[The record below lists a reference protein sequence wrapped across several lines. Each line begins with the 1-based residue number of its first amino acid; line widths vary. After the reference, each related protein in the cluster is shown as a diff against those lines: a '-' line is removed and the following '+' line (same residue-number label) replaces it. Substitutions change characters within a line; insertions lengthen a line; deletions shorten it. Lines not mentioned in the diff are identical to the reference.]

1 MARVVPQER
10 ISELIT
16 DSPSWAKIGL
26 TVHNERLCADTQQ
39 RLAQYAYSAVLQ
51 PTNIDTA

>member
-1 MARVVPQER
+1 MARMVPQER

-26 TVHNERLCADTQQ
+26 TLHSEQLCADNQQ
-39 RLAQYAYSAVLQ
+39 ELA
-51 PTNIDTA
+51 